1 MKRRTK
7 LLSFMMVVVMTLTT
21 ILTNVCVMRL
31 NKNYV
36 NAATLTLDEKP
47 VNPGDTAKS
56 PIRIGNYFNGETF
69 TSKNTLANGT
79 VTSRFYR
86 LKLGTGTGFADA
98 YCGNITMGA
107 SSDKKYTAAK
117 VKVGTSMSIK
127 NGNTT
132 KSFTIDERTYN
143 IIRAVCI
150 SNGEHAGKG
159 NVDDIRYTVG
169 QIAIWRALYLCSE
182 GQSTYDYSTF
192 YSTGSS
198 GDMSNI
204 VGLIV
209 KDIGET
215 ADTQKQ
221 MAAMISDY
229 LSDAKNGTYKDGD
242 LFIWDDGI
250 TTDQKLF
257 SAENVPTEEEHG
269 QIAMTKVVKL
279 SNGSTERR
287 AGAVYGV
294 YLNQACTS
302 KVGEIGP
309 TPDNGYALSNVL
321 TTRTE
326 KDGYF
331 EFYLKEVTAP
341 VGSKLSTMVHGPI
354 VIEKDGGIDKTYT
367 MDSDNPI
374 VDESNPANVY
384 VYKMSTDNETAAKN
398 AAKDVAEDSDNI
410 SEAMADIW
418 KQFGMTGA
426 EYAIYHWSEN
436 SGKFVK
442 KGKLTENTTAKRYY
456 AELEYTTD
464 NKGLFFIKE
473 SKAPTSFELDESN
486 TSGFFVQIHKSR
498 TDTGTKRWTKAQGGD
513 GLTYK
518 IYYRKSGGRVVH
530 AFYNEPEVESSG
542 KVILEKKGKE
552 ATDGYIADATFVV
565 QQYKAGE
572 FIDYKTMKYSTSKG
586 YYYANNLEAGYKYRV
601 LETKPGWGYYI
612 TPNRTGIDY
621 PVVVSMFE
629 VTGDEEIKIEAEV
642 TNTEV
647 LGIINMQKLN
657 SEKGSYSN
665 STGTNLANSRFTLY
679 AAENIYYP
687 NGTQVIYTKGSVVGT
702 ANRSLSATGTLKWE
716 GLPIGL
722 YYIKETVTGD
732 GFVTNNGI
740 TYCDLTA
747 VYNTQYQTNK
757 NYTAPTVS
765 LNVSINNT
773 PKKGSV
779 TLNKKDAT
787 TGIAV
792 PDGTFVVQWQNTSGT
807 WADYKTMT
815 FNSSLHKYVSGEIRW
830 KTGASGNYRV
840 VERIPGYGFY
850 ATKDK
855 VLGTFTLTGS
865 NQSFAI
871 NATNPEVTGVININK
886 LNADTGV
893 YDSQGDA
900 DITKSRFTLKAAED
914 IYRPN
919 STTVLYKK
927 DAEISTKELD
937 ATGHASWSGL
947 AIGKYYV
954 VESTTGIG
962 FEENTEVYDCDLEAE
977 YQKLYNAGSIAVPT
991 VSITKTILNTPIKRP
1006 FALQK
1011 IKGVEKEDNQ
1021 EEHLEGAGFMA
1032 YLKSDLVI
1040 NEDGTYDFENSTPV
1054 IIGEDGETEIFTDE
1068 KGYLESIAL
1077 PYGTYVIVESTVPHN
1092 YDAVEPFEV
1101 VIDESGTEP
1110 KEVIKLVDEE
1120 FRAKL
1125 KIIKKDSVSER
1136 TVLRANTEF
1145 KIKNKTTGEYVVQ
1158 EGSTVFK
1165 TDATGTISLKYP
1177 LRPGSYVIEEHLAP
1191 FGYTVNTEYITIT
1204 VDMDDYE
1211 NYDVENMTVEIVIEY
1226 IDTPVTGKVILKK
1239 SGEVLTG
1246 YEAGKFIYAAKGL
1259 PGAEY
1264 ELHAAENIYSID
1276 NQVDEAGERYIHY
1289 TKDELIVTLTTDAEG
1304 LAFIDNLPLGKYYLI
1319 EKKAPEGFVIDDTPI
1334 DISIEYKGQTVPV
1347 VEVTVPVTDAR
1358 QKIELILT
1366 KQDKNNLDVF
1376 LPGATYGLYAGEDI
1390 NDIEGNVIVK
1400 TDELIETAA
1409 TGEDGKAVFNTDVPL
1424 GKYYF
1429 RELNAPDG
1437 FLISDE
1443 KIYVDAKYAGEDI
1456 TTINASMVAADYP
1469 TLTYVSKTDITG
1481 DKEIPGAGLQIINA
1495 DTDEIMHEWVS
1506 NGEVHIIEGLPAGKY
1521 ILREVIAPNGYEI
1534 ARDIEFEVTEEP
1546 DAEGKPQITHVQMKD
1561 DYVYGHIAIIK
1572 SDMSG
1577 KILLPNAEYEV
1588 RDDEDNVIDTLKTD
1602 KNGFARSNIDY
1613 LIGTYDENGVFVAYK
1628 TYYLVEVE
1636 APEGYE
1642 IDYTPIEIKFDRS
1655 RDLILK
1661 VKDMKSAPL
1670 PETGDSNNYTRLVVM
1685 LTLAFAGLIVTYK
1698 RKRGISN
1705 GR

>member
-1 MKRRTK
+1 MKRRTRAV
-7 LLSFMMVVVMTLTT
+7 SFLMTLVMVLTT
-21 ILTNVCVMRL
+21 ILTNVCVMRF

-56 PIRIGNYFNGETF
+56 PIKIGNYFNGETF

-86 LKLGTGTGFADA
+86 LKLGTATGFADA
-98 YCGNITMGA
+98 YCGNISMGA
-107 SSDKKYTAAK
+107 SSDKKYTAAR
-117 VKVGTSMSIK
+117 VKVGTAMSIK
-127 NGNTT
+127 NGSTT
-132 KSFTIDERTYN
+132 KSFNIDERTFN

-215 ADTQKQ
+215 ADTQKK

-229 LSDAKNGTYKDGD
+229 LSAAKNGTYKDGD

-250 TTDQKLF
+250 NTDQKLF
-257 SAENVPTEEEHG
+257 TAENVPTEEQHG
-269 QIAMTKVVKL
+269 QIAMTKVVRL
-279 SNGSTERR
+279 SDGTLERR
-287 AGAVYGV
+287 PGAVYGV
-294 YLNQACTS
+294 YTNQACTV

-321 TTRTE
+321 TSRTDE
-326 KDGYF
+326 KGPISF
-331 EFYLKEVTAP
+331 WIKELTAP
-341 VGSKLSTMVHGPI
+341 VGSKLSTAVYGPI
-354 VIEKDGGIDKTYT
+354 RIPEDNGIDRTYT
-367 MDSDNPI
+367 IQEDNPI

-398 AAKDVAEDSDNI
+398 AAKDVAADPNNI
-410 SEAMADIW
+410 SESMASVW
-418 KQFGMTGA
+418 KTFGMTGA
-426 EYAIYHWSEN
+426 EYAIYHWSEKVE
-436 SGKFVK
+436 KFVK
-442 KGKLTENTTAKRYY
+442 KGKLAEQSSNKRYHG
-456 AELEYTTD
+456 ELEYTSD

-473 SKAPTSFELDESN
+473 SKAPDGFELDESK
-486 TSGFFVQIHKSR
+486 TSGFFIKIHESR
-498 TDTGTKRWTKAQGGD
+498 TDTGNKRWTKAQGGD

-518 IYYRKSGGRVVH
+518 IYYRKSGGRVMH
-530 AFYNEPEVESSG
+530 AFYNEPDEPSSG
-542 KVILEKKGKE
+542 KVILRKKGEKS
-552 ATDGYIADATFVV
+552 ADGIISDVKFVV
-565 QQYKAGE
+565 QKYEDGKFVNYE
-572 FIDYKTMKYSTSKG
+572 NMKYSTSNE
-586 YYYANNLEAGYKYRV
+586 YYYINNLEPGKYRV
-601 LETKPGWGYYI
+601 IETRPGWGYYI
-612 TPNRTGIDY
+612 TPNNAEQDY
-621 PVVVSMFE
+621 MIVVSTLE
-629 VTGDEEIKIEAEV
+629 IAGNEEIEIEKEV
-642 TNTEV
+642 TNSEV
-647 LGIINMQKLN
+647 LGVIDLQKING
-657 SEKGSYSN
+657 EKGSYSN
-665 STGTNLANSRFTLY
+665 SEGTNLANSRFTLY

-687 NGTQVIYTKGSVVGT
+687 NGTQIIYAKDTVVGT
-702 ANRSLSATGTLKWE
+702 VNRSLSSTGTLKWDN
-716 GLPIGL
+716 LPIGQ
-722 YYIKETVTGD
+722 YYIKENVTGD
-732 GFVTNNGI
+732 GFVTNNRL
-740 TYCDLTA
+740 TYCNLEA
-747 VYNTQYQTNK
+747 EYSSQYFTDMD
-757 NYTAPTVS
+757 YIAPTVS
-765 LNVSINNT
+765 VKVNISNT
-773 PKKGSV
+773 PKKGTV
-779 TLNKKDAT
+779 TLNKTDST
-787 TGIAV
+787 TGIV
-792 PDGTFVVQWQNTSGT
+792 IPDGTFVVQWENTSGK
-807 WADYKTMT
+807 WSDYSTMT
-815 FNSSLHKYVSGEIRW
+815 FNSSLQKYISGEIRW

-850 ATKDK
+850 STKDK

-886 LNADTGV
+886 INADTGL

-927 DAEISTKELD
+927 DAVISTKELD
-937 ATGHASWSGL
+937 STGHASWSGL
-947 AIGKYYV
+947 VIGKYYV
-954 VESTTGIG
+954 VETTTGEG
-962 FEENTEVYDCDLEAE
+962 FEENTEIYECALEAE
-977 YQKLYNAGSIAVPT
+977 YQKLYNAGSTAIPT
-991 VSITKTILNTPIKRP
+991 VSITKTISNTPIKCP

-1011 IKGVEKEDNQ
+1011 IKGVEKED
-1021 EEHLEGAGFMA
+1021 EEEEYLAEAGFMA

-1040 NEDGTYDFENSTPV
+1040 NEDGTYDFDNSTPV
-1054 IIGEDGETEIFTDE
+1054 IIGENGETEAFTDE
-1068 KGYLESIAL
+1068 NGYLESIAI

-1092 YDAVEPFEV
+1092 YKAVEPFEV

-1125 KIIKKDSVSER
+1125 KIIKKDSISER

-1145 KIKNKTTGEYVVQ
+1145 KIKNKATDEYVVQ
-1158 EGSTVFK
+1158 EGCTVFK
-1165 TDATGTISLKYP
+1165 TDETGTINLKYP
-1177 LRPGSYVIEEHLAP
+1177 LRPGTYVIEEHLAP

-1204 VDMDDYE
+1204 VDINDYE
-1211 NYDVENMTVEIVIEY
+1211 NFDEKNMTVDIVIEY
-1226 IDTPVTGKVILKK
+1226 LDTPVTGKVILEKT
-1239 SGEVLTG
+1239 GEVLTG
-1246 YEAGKFIYAAKGL
+1246 YEAGKIIYTAKGL

-1264 ELHAAENIYSID
+1264 ELYTGENIYSID
-1276 NQVDEAGERYIHY
+1276 NQVDEVGKRYIHY
-1289 TKDELIVTLTTDAEG
+1289 TKDELIATLTTDAEG
-1304 LAFIDNLPLGKYYLI
+1304 LASIDNLPLGKYYLI

-1334 DISIEYKGQTVPV
+1334 EINIEYKGQTVPV
-1347 VEVTVPVTDAR
+1347 VEVTVPVTDER
-1358 QKIELILT
+1358 QKIELTLT
-1366 KQDKNNLDVF
+1366 KQDKNNLEVF
-1376 LPGATYGLYAGEDI
+1376 LTGATYGLFAGEDI

-1400 TDELIETAA
+1400 ADELLETAT

-1424 GKYYF
+1424 GKYYLK
-1429 RELNAPDG
+1429 ELDAPEG

-1443 KIYVDAKYAGEDI
+1443 KIFVDAKYAGEAI
-1456 TTINASMVAADYP
+1456 TTINASMKAADYP

-1481 DKEIPGAGLQIINA
+1481 DVEIPGAGLQIINA
-1495 DTDEIMHEWVS
+1495 DTDEIMEEWIS
-1506 NGEVHIIEGLPAGKY
+1506 TGEVHIIEGLPAGKY
-1521 ILREVIAPNGYEI
+1521 ILRETIAPNGYEI

-1546 DAEGKPQITHVQMKD
+1546 DAEGKPQITQVNMKD

-1577 KILLPNAEYEV
+1577 KILLPNAKYEV
-1588 RDDEDNVIDTLKTD
+1588 RDEDENVIDTLKTD

-1613 LIGTYDENGVFVAYK
+1613 LIGTYDENGVFVAYT

-1642 IDYTPIEIKFDRS
+1642 LDDTPIEIVFTKS
-1655 RDLILK
+1655 RDILLK
-1661 VKDMKSAPL
+1661 VKDRKSAPL

-1698 RKRGISN
+1698 RKRGIYH
-1705 GR
+1705 GEE